1 MKPWQALVGAAAVAA
16 ATGCATTMEAER
28 SLAQA
33 RAAYQAVQSD
43 PHVSRYA
50 PAELAQ
56 AGQMIARL
64 EVAAPSASSE
74 WIQHHA
80 YLAEQQAQVAKH
92 RAMARAAE
100 AEVAGAREERERL
113 AARTQA
119 AQEARS
125 AEDKRDA
132 EVQKLNQEVQ
142 ALRQRFEREKALAEL
157 RSQMAGLKARETDRG
172 WVLTLANDALFD
184 VNRTTLK
191 PGAER
196 NLEGL
201 AQVLKQHP
209 PREVIVEGYTDGPGS
224 EEVNRLIAEMRAA
237 AVKDVL
243 VKQGVEPKRI
253 VTRGFGQA
261 DERRVQISIVQP
273 GAASAGR

>member
-1 MKPWQALVGAAAVAA
+1 MKRWQALIGAAAVAA
-16 ATGCATTMEAER
+16 AAGCATTMEADR
-28 SLAQA
+28 ALAQA

-43 PHVSRYA
+43 PHVPRFA

-80 YLAEQQAQVAKH
+80 YLAEQQAEVAKH

-100 AEVAGAREERERL
+100 AELASAKEERERL
-113 AARTQA
+113 AARSRA
-119 AQEARS
+119 AQEAGS
-125 AEDKRDA
+125 AQ
-132 EVQKLNQEVQ
+132 VQRLSQEVQ
-142 ALRQRFEREKALAEL
+142 ALRERLDEQRAQAEL
-157 RSQMAGLKARETDRG
+157 RSQMSGLEARQTDRG
-172 WVLTLANDALFD
+172 WVLALEDDALFD
-184 VNRTTLK
+184 VNATTLK

-196 NLEGL
+196 NLERL

-209 PREVIVEGYTDGPGS
+209 PQQVVVEGYIGNPGS
-224 EEVNRLIAEMRAA
+224 AEVNRMMAEMRAA

-243 VKQGVEPKRI
+243 VKHGVQAARI
-253 VTRGFGQA
+253 ATRGFGQA

-273 GAASAGR
+273 GDASAGR